1 MASKQGR
8 LTKEYMKLKEERIKA
23 IQLQDELPA
32 SASWDEQIKVQH
44 DARRAID
51 LLIGF
56 TVAVRLID
64 TKEAKAIVEDY
75 DDMMGFNKW
84 EKQSDKEV

>member
-1 MASKQGR
+1 MNIQGR

-23 IQLQDELPA
+23 IQLQDQLPA
-32 SASWDEQIKVQH
+32 SDPWDERIKVQH

-84 EKQSDKEV
+84 KKQSDKEV

>member
-1 MASKQGR
+1 MNIQDR

-23 IQLQDELPA
+23 IQLQDQLPA
-32 SASWDEQIKVQH
+32 SVPRDEQIKVQH

-84 EKQSDKEV
+84 KKQSDKEV

>member
-1 MASKQGR
+1 MAGK
-8 LTKEYMKLKEERIKA
+8 LLKEYSKLKEERIKA
-23 IQLQDELPA
+23 IQLQDQLPA
-32 SASWDEQIKVQH
+32 SAPWDEQIKVKH
-44 DARRAID
+44 DVRRAID

-84 EKQSDKEV
+84 KKQSDKEV